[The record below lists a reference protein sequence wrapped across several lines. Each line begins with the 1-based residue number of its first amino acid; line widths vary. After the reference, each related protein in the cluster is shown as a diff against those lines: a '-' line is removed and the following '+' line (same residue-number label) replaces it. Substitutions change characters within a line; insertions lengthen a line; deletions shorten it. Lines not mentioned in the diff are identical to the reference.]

1 MRSPPS
7 SAANMRAGVRRSRL
21 RAPPSNDQLTGMTMH
36 PAHQIRRIVT
46 GHDDDG
52 KAIIESD
59 GICPHVKV
67 REVAGFVSSLLWVT
81 DETPARVDL
90 RQDRAARTIGVP
102 PPANGSI
109 LRVVDFPPVTK
120 EAEAISQETLLKEMG
135 AGHHSHDGGKTR
147 HAFMHRTKSV
157 DYAIV
162 LQGEID
168 MLLDDSEVHL
178 KAGDFLVQQAT
189 NHAWVNRSDKVCRIA
204 FVLIDGVDPLE
215 KVGA

>member
-1 MRSPPS
+1 
-7 SAANMRAGVRRSRL
+7 
-21 RAPPSNDQLTGMTMH
+21 MH
-36 PAHQIRRIVT
+36 PTHQIRRIVT
-46 GHDDDG
+46 GHDDSG
-52 KAIIESD
+52 KAIVESD
-59 GICPHVKV
+59 GICPHVRV
-67 REVAGFVSSLLWVT
+67 REGAGFVSSLLWVT

-90 RQDRAARTIGVP
+90 RQDRAARSIGVP
-102 PPANGSI
+102 PPPNGSI

-120 EAEAISQETLLKEMG
+120 EMG
-135 AGHHSHDGGKTR
+135 AGHHTHDGAQTR

-204 FVLIDGVDPLE
+204 FVLIDGIDPLE
-215 KVGA
+215 K